1 MRRDELQYLADS
13 ILIENLFQA
22 EYGLTKHAGLFDELG
37 LAGIGSSIKGFVQ
50 SQVRDDAPGGKVGS
64 VLALMTP
71 AVIFRINPLM
81 GGLYL
86 VASQIGFDIQSVISK
101 IVSVVKEKLGK
112 GESLTSA
119 DVTAIGKT
127 AIAAEAG
134 PETTAAPDDF
144 LEPLRKL
151 SAAGGFSKFA
161 QSYGKDE
168 ILSKL
173 FGGSKGPGLPKIPWL
188 MGGSGSVINRIFGT
202 LFSLPTGKGKIMW
215 VIGGIIIWT
224 IKTILIGAGLLAGA
238 GAISGL
244 IKKDNKEEIKET
256 TPAPESSTIKKENP
270 ESIQV
275 APSEKIAPTTAPNN
289 KEIWVVPLVGT
300 IEDTLWA
307 WVEDL
312 YPKLSQVPSIKE
324 KVLDSPQFRAVV
336 NQLSDPKKL
345 GKRTL
350 VMPEQFNSR
359 KEVVDLFI
367 KDIK

>member
-13 ILIENLFQA
+13 VLIESLFQA
-22 EYGLTKHAGLFDELG
+22 EYGLIKHAGLFDELG

-50 SQVRDDAPGGKVGS
+50 SHVRDDAPGGKIGS

-71 AVIFRINPLM
+71 AIIFRINPLM
-81 GGLYL
+81 GALYL

-127 AIAAEAG
+127 AVAAEAG

-151 SAAGGFSKFA
+151 SSADGFSKFA

-173 FGGSKGPGLPKIPWL
+173 FGGSKGPGFPKTPWL
-188 MGGSGSVINRIFGT
+188 MGGNGSVINRVFGT
-202 LFSLPTGKGKIMW
+202 LFSLPGGKGKIMW

-238 GAISGL
+238 EAISGL
-244 IKKDNKEEIKET
+244 VKKDEKEEVKES
-256 TPAPESSTIKKENP
+256 TPAPEAP
-270 ESIQV
+270 AIQEEHS
-275 APSEKIAPTTAPNN
+275 APAQVIPAVKSPPVPVN

-300 IEDTLWA
+300 IEETLWA

-324 KVLDSPQFRAVV
+324 KVLDSPQFRTIV

-350 VMPEQFNSR
+350 VMPEQFSSR
-359 KEVVDLFI
+359 KEVVDLFL
-367 KDIK
+367 KDVK